1 MDYIFKNKDGEKTVG
16 EITYLHITPFYEFE
30 IEMNNQKLR
39 CYLEHLLSQW
49 NICITDYDIDVELAH
64 PTDIFWNSNAI
75 CEKIKD
81 EVMSLKIAYAIKAV
95 YSERDYSR
103 DVL

>member
-30 IEMNNQKLR
+30 IEM
-39 CYLEHLLSQW
+39 SQW
-49 NICITDYDIDVELAH
+49 NICITDFDIDVELAH

-81 EVMSLKIAYAIKAV
+81 EDMSLKIAYAIKAV

>member
-1 MDYIFKNKDGEKTVG
+1 MWNW
-16 EITYLHITPFYEFE
+16 HIQQIYFG
-30 IEMNNQKLR
+30 I
-39 CYLEHLLSQW
+39 
-49 NICITDYDIDVELAH
+49 
-64 PTDIFWNSNAI
+64 SNAI

-81 EVMSLKIAYAIKAV
+81 EDMSLKIAYAIKAV

>member
-39 CYLEHLLSQW
+39 CYLEHLSLFVIIQEPLR
-49 NICITDYDIDVELAH
+49 EL
-64 PTDIFWNSNAI
+64 IF
-75 CEKIKD
+75 
-81 EVMSLKIAYAIKAV
+81 MT
-95 YSERDYSR
+95 
-103 DVL
+103 